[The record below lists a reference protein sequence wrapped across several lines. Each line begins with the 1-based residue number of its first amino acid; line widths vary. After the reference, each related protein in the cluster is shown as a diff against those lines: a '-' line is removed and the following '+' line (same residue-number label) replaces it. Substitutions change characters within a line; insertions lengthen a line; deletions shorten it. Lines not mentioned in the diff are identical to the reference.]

1 MIELDL
7 KRKIGSNNTIKLQ
20 KNTHL
25 APTILVKYPNGTRS
39 TEPKITGIAKMTDIC
54 PGEISTSYEIN
65 GINGEM
71 ILHAIKPATKLNVCN
86 VS

>member
-1 MIELDL
+1 
-7 KRKIGSNNTIKLQ
+7 
-20 KNTHL
+20 
-25 APTILVKYPNGTRS
+25 
-39 TEPKITGIAKMTDIC
+39 MTDIC
-54 PGEISTSYEIN
+54 PGEISTSCEIN